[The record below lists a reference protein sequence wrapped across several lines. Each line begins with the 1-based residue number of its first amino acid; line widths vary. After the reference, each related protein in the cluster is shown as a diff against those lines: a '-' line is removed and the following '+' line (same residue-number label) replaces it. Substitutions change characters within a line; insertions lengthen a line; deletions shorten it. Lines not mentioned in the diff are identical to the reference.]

1 MLVFTLITDA
11 FQVEY
16 VLWVAHTSSSPVK
29 VGGADENDFSIFLL
43 YPRKRVVEI
52 RNLQACAVSCS
63 LLLTSGS
70 SDSCRAA
77 VELKIQRDV
86 LRTAHS
92 IVIYSG
98 FHLSYP
104 D

>member
-1 MLVFTLITDA
+1 MITDA

-29 VGGADENDFSIFLL
+29 VGEADENDFSIFLL
-43 YPRKRVVEI
+43 YPRKWAVEI

-63 LLLTSGS
+63 LLLLTSGS

-92 IVIYSG
+92 ILIYSG
-98 FHLSYP
+98 FHLSYL